1 MRFELSGEDGPTGEN
16 MWAKK
21 VGRDTYELGNNGFYA
36 HVAAG
41 DIVRVKV
48 RWPYLEVVEVVERNR
63 KTTRIFFELPWPDRE
78 ERSKLI
84 EALRTMNYEVEWG
97 YPNLLSVS
105 VPVDH
110 DPYETIAPLLGENA
124 RIFEVD

>member
-1 MRFELSGEDGPTGEN
+1 MPGGEN

-21 VGRDTYELGNNGFYA
+21 VSRDTYELMNNGFYA

-41 DIVRVKV
+41 DIVRVKAE
-48 RWPYLEVVEVVERNR
+48 WPYLEVVEVVERHR
-63 KTTRIFFELPWPDRE
+63 RTARIFFELPWPGRE
-78 ERSKLI
+78 IRSKLVD
-84 EALRTMNYEVEWG
+84 ELEKKGYEVEWG
-97 YPNLLSVS
+97 YPYLLSVS
-105 VPVDH
+105 VPLDH